1 MLSASGHGAT
11 TTVAATAAAAAG
23 GATTAAAAAS
33 TTAAASAAAA
43 AALYTSTL
51 TQLEVTDGVQRSNT
65 GGLHSRLHASP
76 TVKSALTEGG
86 VDYEGVRTQ
95 VAHGIEQVCLSI
107 VLYITY
113 LLFMVRNSTSV

>member
-1 MLSASGHGAT
+1 MLSTSGHGTAST
-11 TTVAATAAAAAG
+11 AAAATAAAG
-23 GATTAAAAAS
+23 DGATTAAAAAS

-65 GGLHSRLHASP
+65 GGLHSRLQASP
-76 TVKSALTEGG
+76 TVKSALTEAG

-95 VAHGIEQVCLSI
+95 VAHGIEQV
-107 VLYITY
+107 
-113 LLFMVRNSTSV
+113 SVV